1 MRQDRGRSW
10 EKLNFQSKNNRSDH
24 GRRTGNSYVARARRV
39 KYTKENEV
47 ISLEYQIGQVVY
59 SKSGHDKGDVQMIV
73 GMEGDFLLLA
83 DGRRRKLEKPKRTK
97 KMHVQPTLSVEA
109 EVAAKLQQGAYV
121 LDADIKKALKKYR
134 EVRNV

>member
-1 MRQDRGRSW
+1 MERNILGKMLFSRQ
-10 EKLNFQSKNNRSDH
+10 NNRSDH
-24 GRRTGNSYVARARRV
+24 GRRTGNSYVARAKRV

-73 GMEGDFLLLA
+73 AVEGEYLFLA
-83 DGRRRKLEKPKRTK
+83 DGRRRKLEKPKRKK
-97 KMHVQPTLSVEA
+97 KMHVQPTFYVEN
-109 EVAAKLQQGAYV
+109 EVAAKLQEGAYV

-134 EVRNV
+134 EVRDV

>member
-1 MRQDRGRSW
+1 MERNILGKMLFSRQ
-10 EKLNFQSKNNRSDH
+10 NNRSDH
-24 GRRTGNSYVARARRV
+24 GRRTGNSYVARAKRV

-73 GMEGDFLLLA
+73 AVEGEYLFLA
-83 DGRRRKLEKPKRTK
+83 DGRRRKLEKPKRKK
-97 KMHVQPTLSVEA
+97 KMHVQPTFYVEND
-109 EVAAKLQQGAYV
+109 VAAKLQTGAYL

-134 EVRNV
+134 EVRDV

>member
-1 MRQDRGRSW
+1 MERNILGKMLFSRR
-10 EKLNFQSKNNRSDH
+10 NNRSDH
-24 GRRTGNSYVARARRV
+24 GRRTGNSYVARAKRV

-73 GMEGDFLLLA
+73 AVEGEYLFLA
-83 DGRRRKLEKPKRTK
+83 DGRRRKLEKPKRKK
-97 KMHVQPTLSVEA
+97 KMHVQPTFYVEND
-109 EVAAKLQQGAYV
+109 VAAKLQTGAYL

-134 EVRNV
+134 EVQDV